1 MNKWISFAL
10 VSVTLCLSFS
20 ITAKECTTPE
30 GFKLANAIYQLTE
43 LKSPVS
49 LVNLWAVWCPPCL
62 KELPALDSIA
72 NNENYSVET
81 VHIGDN
87 LPAIEQRFSKLGIH
101 HLPKTIEPDMG
112 AIHAFGFQGLP
123 ATLVV
128 INGETKFSYSGYIK
142 QSPEVIQDWL
152 TCLREEL

>member
-1 MNKWISFAL
+1 MNKWTSLAL

-20 ITAKECTTPE
+20 IAAKECTTPD
-30 GFKLANAIYQLTE
+30 GFAPESATYQLTE

-87 LPAIEQRFSKLGIH
+87 LPAIEQRFSQLGIH

-112 AIHAFGFQGLP
+112 AIHALGFQGLP

-128 INGETKFSYSGYIK
+128 INDETKFRYSGYIK
-142 QSPEVIQDWL
+142 HSPGVIQDWL